1 MIPFAI
7 AAALLLGLAI
17 FIIVPPLLR
26 AQPRTGADRQQANV
40 AIYRDQ
46 LAELDKERA
55 AGTLADGDY
64 QQAKEELES
73 RLLEEVAAPQDA
85 PAPHSGAG
93 RTTAI
98 VLALVISAAALLG
111 YALRGEPR
119 GLDPNQVQPQ
129 ASGQPQV
136 TPEQIAGMVEK
147 LAAHLKDNPGDQ
159 QGWVMLARS
168 YKVMGRF
175 PEAADAFAKAGSLVD
190 SDPALLADY
199 AETLARAQDGKFA
212 GKPTQ
217 LLEKALKQNPNQ
229 PQALVLAGVAAGER
243 EDYPAAIAYWKRLLP
258 MVPPG
263 SDEEKAIQD
272 GIGRLEAKAK
282 EGGKK

>member
-1 MIPFAI
+1 MISFAI

-26 AQPRTGADRQQANV
+26 AKPEGADRQQANV
-40 AIYRDQ
+40 AVYRDQ
-46 LAELDKERA
+46 LAELDKERE
-55 AGTLADGDY
+55 AGTLADTDY
-64 QQAKEELES
+64 QQAKEELEI

-85 PAPHSGAG
+85 PAPRTGAG

-98 VLALVISAAALLG
+98 VLALVIPAAALLG

-175 PEAADAFAKAGSLVD
+175 PEAADAFAKAGDMVD

-217 LLEKALKQNPNQ
+217 LLEKALKKNPNQ

-258 MVPPG
+258 LVQPG